1 MKPLKDTGKKE
12 GYGYNSFLTTTGLNR
27 RKRMS
32 KFQFARIDRLP
43 PYVFAVV
50 NDLKM
55 KLRRAG
61 EDIVDLGMGN
71 PDLPT
76 PKHIVDKLCEAAQ
89 NPKNH
94 RYSQTKGL
102 YKLREALALWYN
114 RKYGVELDPETEVIT
129 TIGSKEGLAHLALT
143 LINPGDVA
151 IVPTPAYP
159 IHPYSI
165 IIAGG
170 DVRSV
175 PLFNEEDQFHEEE
188 FFERILKAYKES
200 WPRPKVLILNFPH
213 NPTTATVSLN
223 FFEKVVD
230 FARENNLIVIQ
241 DIAYAEIAFDGYTP
255 PSILQVKGAKE
266 VAVEFYSLSKTYSM
280 AGWRVGFA
288 AGNKEIIHALY
299 RMKSYLDYGMFQPIQ
314 IAAIIALKGDQSCV
328 EEYRKIYERRRD
340 TLIEGLNRIGWQ
352 VEKPKATMF
361 VWAKIPEKF
370 QSMGSL
376 EFAKMLLQDGKVAV
390 SPGIGFGEYG
400 DRFVRF
406 ALVENEL
413 RIKQAVRGIKRAFEK
428 YGLRN
433 IKV

>member
-1 MKPLKDTGKKE
+1 MPQ
-12 GYGYNSFLTTTGLNR
+12 
-27 RKRMS
+27 
-32 KFQFARIDRLP
+32 FQFARIDRLP

-76 PKHIVDKLCEAAQ
+76 PQHIVDKLCEAAQ

-102 YKLREALALWYN
+102 FKLREALALWYK
-114 RKYGVELDPETEVIT
+114 RKYNVALDPETEVIT

-175 PLFNEEDQFHEEE
+175 PILTEEGFDPEA
-188 FFERILKAYKES
+188 FFESIVKAYKES

-213 NPTTATVSLN
+213 NPTTATVDLP

-230 FARENNLIVIQ
+230 FAKENNLIVIQ
-241 DIAYAEIAFDGYTP
+241 DLAYAEIAFDGYIP

-288 AGNKEIIHALY
+288 AGNKEVIHALY

-328 EEYRKIYERRRD
+328 KEYRKIYESRRN
-340 TLIEGLNRIGWQ
+340 TLVEGLNRIGWQ

-376 EFAKMLLQDGKVAV
+376 EFSKMLLLDGKVAV
-390 SPGIGFGEYG
+390 SPGVGFGEYG
-400 DRFVRF
+400 DKYVRF

-433 IKV
+433 IKI

>member
-1 MKPLKDTGKKE
+1 MPQ
-12 GYGYNSFLTTTGLNR
+12 
-27 RKRMS
+27 
-32 KFQFARIDRLP
+32 FQFARIDRLP

-76 PKHIVDKLCEAAQ
+76 PQHIVDKLCEAAQ

-102 YKLREALALWYN
+102 FKLREALALWYK
-114 RKYGVELDPETEVIT
+114 RKYDVDLDPETEVIT

-175 PLFNEEDQFHEEE
+175 PILTDEGFDEEA
-188 FFERILKAYKES
+188 FFESIVKAYKES

-213 NPTTATVSLN
+213 NPTTATVELP
-223 FFEKVVD
+223 FFEKIVD
-230 FARENNLIVIQ
+230 FAKDNNLIVIQ
-241 DIAYAEIAFDGYTP
+241 DLAYAEIAFDGYVP

-328 EEYRKIYERRRD
+328 EEYRKIYESRRN
-340 TLIEGLNRIGWQ
+340 TLVEGLNRIGWH

-376 EFAKMLLQDGKVAV
+376 EFAKMLLLDGKVAV

-400 DRFVRF
+400 DKYVRF

-433 IKV
+433 INV

>member
-1 MKPLKDTGKKE
+1 MPQ
-12 GYGYNSFLTTTGLNR
+12 
-27 RKRMS
+27 
-32 KFQFARIDRLP
+32 FQFARIDRLP

-50 NDLKM
+50 NELKM

-102 YKLREALALWYN
+102 YKLREALALWYK
-114 RKYGVELDPETEVIT
+114 RKYNVELDPETEVIT

-175 PLFNEEDQFHEEE
+175 PILTDEGFDEEA
-188 FFERILKAYKES
+188 FFESIVKAYKES

-213 NPTTATVSLN
+213 NPTTATVDLQ
-223 FFEKVVD
+223 FFEKIVD

-241 DIAYAEIAFDGYTP
+241 DLAYAEIAFDGYVP

-328 EEYRKIYERRRD
+328 EEYRKIYESRRN
-340 TLIEGLNRIGWQ
+340 TLVEGLNRIGWH

-370 QSMGSL
+370 RSMGSL
-376 EFAKMLLQDGKVAV
+376 EFAKMLLLDGKVAV

-400 DRFVRF
+400 DQYVRF

>member
-1 MKPLKDTGKKE
+1 MPE
-12 GYGYNSFLTTTGLNR
+12 
-27 RKRMS
+27 
-32 KFQFARIDRLP
+32 FQFARIDRLP

-50 NDLKM
+50 NELKM

-102 YKLREALALWYN
+102 FKLREALALWYK
-114 RKYGVELDPETEVIT
+114 RKYQVDLDPETEVIT

-170 DVRSV
+170 DVRKI
-175 PLFNEEDQFHEEE
+175 PLLTEEGKFDEGF
-188 FFERILKAYKES
+188 FFESIVKAYKES

-213 NPTTATVSLN
+213 NPTTATVNLS

-230 FARENNLIVIQ
+230 FAKDSGLIVIQ
-241 DIAYAEIAFDGYTP
+241 DLAYAEIAFDGYVP

-328 EEYRKIYERRRD
+328 EEYREIYRKRRD
-340 TLIEGLNRIGWQ
+340 TLVNGLNRIGWP
-352 VEKPKATMF
+352 VESPKATMF

-370 QSMGSL
+370 KSMGSL
-376 EFAKMLLQDGKVAV
+376 EFAKMLLLDGKVAV
-390 SPGIGFGEYG
+390 SPGVGFGEYG
-400 DRFVRF
+400 DNYVRF

>member
-1 MKPLKDTGKKE
+1 MP
-12 GYGYNSFLTTTGLNR
+12 
-27 RKRMS
+27 

-76 PKHIVDKLCEAAQ
+76 PKHIVNKLCEAAQ

-102 YKLREALALWYN
+102 YKLREALALWYQ

-151 IVPTPAYP
+151 LVPTPAYP

-175 PLFNEEDQFHEEE
+175 PLLTDEGQFDSEA
-188 FFERILKAYKES
+188 FFESLVKAYKES

-213 NPTTATVSLN
+213 NPTTATVELP
-223 FFEKVVD
+223 FFEKIVD
-230 FARENNLIVIQ
+230 FAVENNLIVIQ
-241 DIAYAEIAFDGYTP
+241 DIAYAEISFNGYVP

-288 AGNKEIIHALY
+288 AGNSEIIHALY

-314 IAAIIALKGDQSCV
+314 IASIIALKSDQSCV

-340 TLIEGLNRIGWQ
+340 VLVEGLNRIGWK

-376 EFAKMLLQDGKVAV
+376 EFAKMLLLDGKVAV

-400 DRFVRF
+400 DRYVRF

-433 IKV
+433 INV

>member
-1 MKPLKDTGKKE
+1 
-12 GYGYNSFLTTTGLNR
+12 
-27 RKRMS
+27 MS
-32 KFQFARIDRLP
+32 KFAFARIDRLP

-55 KLRRAG
+55 KLRRSG

-102 YKLREALALWYN
+102 FKLREALSLWYE

-170 DVRSV
+170 DVRSI
-175 PLFNEEDQFHEEE
+175 PLFEDESGLFSEEA
-188 FFERILKAYKES
+188 FFERIVKAYKES
-200 WPRPKVLILNFPH
+200 WPRPKLLILNFPH
-213 NPTTATVSLN
+213 NPTTATVSLS
-223 FFEKVVD
+223 FFEKIVD

-241 DIAYAEIAFDGYTP
+241 DIAYAEIAFDGYVP

-328 EEYRKIYERRRD
+328 EEYRQIYQKRRD
-340 TLIEGLNRIGWQ
+340 VLVEGLNRIGWK

-370 QSMGSL
+370 RSMGSL
-376 EFAKMLLQDGKVAV
+376 EFSKMLLVDGKVAV
-390 SPGIGFGEYG
+390 SPGVGFGEYG
-400 DRFVRF
+400 DDYVRF
-406 ALVENEL
+406 ALVENEQ
-413 RIKQAVRGIKRAFEK
+413 RIRQAVRGIKRAFEK

>member
-1 MKPLKDTGKKE
+1 MP
-12 GYGYNSFLTTTGLNR
+12 N
-27 RKRMS
+27 
-32 KFQFARIDRLP
+32 FQFARIDRLP

-50 NDLKM
+50 NDLKT

-76 PKHIVDKLCEAAQ
+76 PKHIVDKLCEAAR
-89 NPKNH
+89 NPRNH

-102 YKLREALALWYN
+102 FKLREALALWYK
-114 RKYGVELDPETEVIT
+114 RKYDVELDPETEVIT

-143 LINPGDVA
+143 LVNPGDVVM
-151 IVPTPAYP
+151 VPTPAYP
-159 IHPYSI
+159 IHPYSF

-170 DVRSV
+170 DVRSI
-175 PLFNEEDQFHEEE
+175 PLLTDDGFDEDAFLES
-188 FFERILKAYKES
+188 IIKAYKES
-200 WPRPKVLILNFPH
+200 WPRPKVLLLNFPH
-213 NPTTATVSLN
+213 NPTTACVDIK
-223 FFEKVVD
+223 FFEKIVD
-230 FARENNLIVIQ
+230 FAKENNLLLIQ
-241 DIAYAEIAFDGYTP
+241 DLAYSEISFDGYVP
-255 PSILQVKGAKE
+255 PSIFQVKGAKD

-288 AGNKEIIHALY
+288 AGNKDVIHALY

-340 TLIEGLNRIGWQ
+340 VLVNGLNRIGWH

-370 QSMGSL
+370 RSMGSL
-376 EFAKMLLQDGKVAV
+376 EFSKMLLLDGKVAV

-400 DRFVRF
+400 DEYVRL

-433 IKV
+433 INV

>member
-1 MKPLKDTGKKE
+1 MPQ
-12 GYGYNSFLTTTGLNR
+12 
-27 RKRMS
+27 
-32 KFQFARIDRLP
+32 FQFARIDRLP

-76 PKHIVDKLCEAAQ
+76 PQHIVDKLCEAAQ

-102 YKLREALALWYN
+102 FKLREALALWYK
-114 RKYGVELDPETEVIT
+114 RKYNVDLDPETEVIT

-175 PLFNEEDQFHEEE
+175 PILTDEGFDEEA
-188 FFERILKAYKES
+188 FFESIVKAYKES

-213 NPTTATVSLN
+213 NPTTATVDLQ
-223 FFEKVVD
+223 FFEKIVD
-230 FARENNLIVIQ
+230 FAKENNLIVIQ
-241 DIAYAEIAFDGYTP
+241 DLAYAEIAFDGYVP

-328 EEYRKIYERRRD
+328 EEYRKIYESRRN
-340 TLIEGLNRIGWQ
+340 TLVEGLNRIGWH

-376 EFAKMLLQDGKVAV
+376 EFSKMLLLDGKVAV

-400 DRFVRF
+400 DRYVRF

>member
-1 MKPLKDTGKKE
+1 
-12 GYGYNSFLTTTGLNR
+12 
-27 RKRMS
+27 MS

-76 PKHIVDKLCEAAQ
+76 PQHIVDKLCEAAQ

-102 YKLREALALWYN
+102 YKLREALALWYKN
-114 RKYGVELDPETEVIT
+114 KYGVELDPETEVIT

-151 IVPTPAYP
+151 IVPSPAYP

-175 PLFNEEDQFHEEE
+175 PLFRDGDDFDEEA
-188 FFERILKAYKES
+188 FFESIIKAFKES

-213 NPTTATVSLN
+213 NPTTACVSLE

-230 FARENNLIVIQ
+230 FALENNLIVIQ
-241 DIAYAEIAFDGYTP
+241 DIAYAEISFDGYVP
-255 PSILQVKGAKE
+255 PSILQVEGAKE

-314 IAAIIALKGDQSCV
+314 IASIIALKGDQSCV
-328 EEYRKIYERRRD
+328 EEYRRVYQKRRD
-340 TLIEGLNRIGWQ
+340 VLVEGLNRIGWR
-352 VEKPKATMF
+352 VEKPKSTMF
-361 VWAKIPEKF
+361 VWAKIPERF
-370 QSMGSL
+370 QYMGSL
-376 EFAKMLLQDGKVAV
+376 EFAKMLLLDGKVAV
-390 SPGIGFGEYG
+390 SPGVGFGEYG
-400 DRFVRF
+400 DKFVRF
-406 ALVENEL
+406 ALVENEQ
-413 RIKQAVRGIKRAFEK
+413 RIRQAVRGIKRAFEK
-428 YGLRN
+428 YGLRK
-433 IKV
+433 IDV

>member
-1 MKPLKDTGKKE
+1 MP
-12 GYGYNSFLTTTGLNR
+12 N
-27 RKRMS
+27 
-32 KFQFARIDRLP
+32 FQFARIDRLP

-50 NDLKM
+50 NDLKT

-76 PKHIVDKLCEAAQ
+76 PKHIVDKLCEAAK
-89 NPKNH
+89 NPRNH

-102 YKLREALALWYN
+102 FKLREALALWYK
-114 RKYGVELDPETEVIT
+114 RKYNVDLDPETEVIT

-143 LINPGDVA
+143 LVNPGDVVM
-151 IVPTPAYP
+151 VPTPAYP
-159 IHPYSI
+159 IHPYSF

-170 DVRSV
+170 DVRSI
-175 PLFNEEDQFHEEE
+175 PLLTDDGFDEDAFLES
-188 FFERILKAYKES
+188 IIKAYKES
-200 WPRPKVLILNFPH
+200 WPRPKVLLLNFPH
-213 NPTTATVSLN
+213 NPTTACVDIK
-223 FFEKVVD
+223 FFEKIVD
-230 FARENNLIVIQ
+230 FARENNLLLIQ
-241 DIAYAEIAFDGYTP
+241 DLAYSEISFDDYVP
-255 PSILQVKGAKE
+255 PSIFQVKGAKD

-288 AGNKEIIHALY
+288 AGNKDVIHALY

-328 EEYRKIYERRRD
+328 EEYRKIYGKRRD
-340 TLIEGLNRIGWQ
+340 VLVNGLNRIGWH

-370 QSMGSL
+370 RSMGSL
-376 EFAKMLLQDGKVAV
+376 EFSKMLLLDGKVAV

-400 DRFVRF
+400 DEYVRF

-433 IKV
+433 INV

>member
-1 MKPLKDTGKKE
+1 
-12 GYGYNSFLTTTGLNR
+12 
-27 RKRMS
+27 MS

-50 NDLKM
+50 NDLKT

-76 PKHIVDKLCEAAQ
+76 PQHIVDKLCEAAQ

-102 YKLREALALWYN
+102 FKLREALALWYK
-114 RKYGVELDPETEVIT
+114 RKYNVDLDPETEIIT

-175 PLFNEEDQFHEEE
+175 PLLTEEGFNEEA
-188 FFERILKAYKES
+188 FFESIIKAYKES

-213 NPTTATVSLN
+213 NPTTACVSLN
-223 FFEKVVD
+223 FFERVVD
-230 FARENNLIVIQ
+230 FAKDNSLIVIQ
-241 DIAYAEIAFDGYTP
+241 DIAYAEIAFDGYVP
-255 PSILQVKGAKE
+255 PSILQVKGAKD

-288 AGNKEIIHALY
+288 SGNKEIIHALY

-328 EEYRKIYERRRD
+328 EEYRQIYQKRRD
-340 TLIEGLNRIGWQ
+340 VLVEGLNRIGWH
-352 VEKPKATMF
+352 VEKPKSTMF

-376 EFAKMLLQDGKVAV
+376 EFAKMLLLDGKVAV
-390 SPGIGFGEYG
+390 SPGVGFGEYG
-400 DRFVRF
+400 DKYVRF

-433 IKV
+433 ISV

>member
-1 MKPLKDTGKKE
+1 
-12 GYGYNSFLTTTGLNR
+12 
-27 RKRMS
+27 MS

-43 PYVFAVV
+43 PYVFSVV

-76 PKHIVDKLCEAAQ
+76 PQHIVNKLCEAAQ

-102 YKLREALALWYN
+102 YKLREALALWYK

-170 DVRSV
+170 DVRNV
-175 PLFNEEDQFHEEE
+175 PLLTEEGFDEDA
-188 FFERILKAYKES
+188 FFESVVKAFKES

-213 NPTTATVSLN
+213 NPTTATVDIR
-223 FFEKVVD
+223 FFERIVE
-230 FARENNLIVIQ
+230 FAKDNNLIVIQ

-280 AGWRVGFA
+280 AGWRLGFA
-288 AGNKEIIHALY
+288 AGNSEIIHALY

-340 TLIEGLNRIGWQ
+340 VLVEGLNRIGWS

-376 EFAKMLLQDGKVAV
+376 EFSKMLLLDGKVAV

-400 DRFVRF
+400 DKYVRF

-433 IKV
+433 INV

>member
-1 MKPLKDTGKKE
+1 MPQ
-12 GYGYNSFLTTTGLNR
+12 
-27 RKRMS
+27 
-32 KFQFARIDRLP
+32 FQFARIDRLP

-76 PKHIVDKLCEAAQ
+76 PQHIVDKLCEAAQ

-102 YKLREALALWYN
+102 FKLREALALWYK
-114 RKYGVELDPETEVIT
+114 RKYNVDLDPETEVIT

-175 PLFNEEDQFHEEE
+175 PILTEEGFDPEA
-188 FFERILKAYKES
+188 FFESIVKAYKES
-200 WPRPKVLILNFPH
+200 WPRPKLLILNFPH
-213 NPTTATVSLN
+213 NPTTATVDLT

-230 FARENNLIVIQ
+230 FAKENNLIVIQ
-241 DIAYAEIAFDGYTP
+241 DIAYAEIAFDGYVP

-266 VAVEFYSLSKTYSM
+266 IAVEFYSLSKTYSM

-328 EEYRKIYERRRD
+328 EEYRKIYESRRN
-340 TLIEGLNRIGWQ
+340 TLVEGLNRIGWH

-370 QSMGSL
+370 RSMGSL
-376 EFAKMLLQDGKVAV
+376 EFAKLLLLDGKVAV

-400 DRFVRF
+400 DQYVRF

-433 IKV
+433 INV

>member
-1 MKPLKDTGKKE
+1 MPE
-12 GYGYNSFLTTTGLNR
+12 
-27 RKRMS
+27 
-32 KFQFARIDRLP
+32 FQFARIDRLP

-50 NDLKM
+50 NELKM

-102 YKLREALALWYN
+102 FKLREALALWYK
-114 RKYGVELDPETEVIT
+114 RKYDIDLDPETEVIT

-170 DVRSV
+170 DVRNV
-175 PLFNEEDQFHEEE
+175 PLLTGDGKFDEE
-188 FFERILKAYKES
+188 FFFESIVKAYKES

-213 NPTTATVSLN
+213 NPTTATVDLH
-223 FFEKVVD
+223 FFEKVID
-230 FARENNLIVIQ
+230 FATDNNLIVIQ
-241 DIAYAEIAFDGYTP
+241 DLAYAEIAFDGYVP
-255 PSILQVKGAKE
+255 PSILQVKGAKD

-288 AGNKEIIHALY
+288 AGNSQIIHALY

-328 EEYRKIYERRRD
+328 EEYRSIYQKRRD
-340 TLIEGLNRIGWQ
+340 TLVKGLNRIGWP
-352 VEKPKATMF
+352 VESPKATMF

-370 QSMGSL
+370 RSMGSL
-376 EFAKMLLQDGKVAV
+376 EFAKMLLLDGKVAV

-400 DRFVRF
+400 DDYVRF

>member
-1 MKPLKDTGKKE
+1 MP
-12 GYGYNSFLTTTGLNR
+12 
-27 RKRMS
+27 

-76 PKHIVDKLCEAAQ
+76 PQHIVNKLCEAAQ

-102 YKLREALALWYN
+102 FKLREALALWYK
-114 RKYGVELDPETEVIT
+114 RKYNVDLDPETEVIT

-151 IVPTPAYP
+151 IVPAPAYP

-170 DVRSV
+170 DVRSI
-175 PLFNEEDQFHEEE
+175 PLLTDEGFDKEA
-188 FFERILKAYKES
+188 FFEAILKAYKES
-200 WPRPKVLILNFPH
+200 WPRPKLLILNFPH
-213 NPTTATVSLN
+213 NPTTATVDLS

-241 DIAYAEIAFDGYTP
+241 DIAYAEISFDGYVP

-340 TLIEGLNRIGWQ
+340 VLVEGLNRIGWS

-370 QSMGSL
+370 RAMGSL
-376 EFAKMLLQDGKVAV
+376 EFSKMLLLDGKVAV

-400 DRFVRF
+400 DEYVRF

>member
-1 MKPLKDTGKKE
+1 MP
-12 GYGYNSFLTTTGLNR
+12 
-27 RKRMS
+27 

-50 NDLKM
+50 NDLKT

-76 PKHIVDKLCEAAQ
+76 PQHIVDKLCEAAQ

-102 YKLREALALWYN
+102 YRLREALALWYK
-114 RKYGVELDPETEVIT
+114 RKYNVDLDPETEVIT

-151 IVPTPAYP
+151 IVPSPAYP

-175 PLFNEEDQFHEEE
+175 PLFTDDVFDEEA
-188 FFERILKAYKES
+188 FFESIVKAYKES

-213 NPTTATVSLN
+213 NPTTACVSLE

-230 FARENNLIVIQ
+230 FAKENNLIVIQ
-241 DIAYAEIAFDGYTP
+241 DIAYAEISFDGYVP
-255 PSILQVKGAKE
+255 PSILQVKDAKE

-299 RMKSYLDYGMFQPIQ
+299 KMKSYLDYGMFQPIQ
-314 IAAIIALKGDQSCV
+314 IAAIIALKSDQSCV

-340 TLIEGLNRIGWQ
+340 VLVEGLNRIGWK
-352 VEKPKATMF
+352 VEKPKSTMF
-361 VWAKIPEKF
+361 VWAKIPEQF

-376 EFAKMLLQDGKVAV
+376 EFAKMLLLDGKVAV

-400 DRFVRF
+400 DKYVRF

>member
-1 MKPLKDTGKKE
+1 MPQ
-12 GYGYNSFLTTTGLNR
+12 
-27 RKRMS
+27 
-32 KFQFARIDRLP
+32 FQFARIDRLP

-50 NDLKM
+50 NELKM

-102 YKLREALALWYN
+102 YKLREALALWYK
-114 RKYGVELDPETEVIT
+114 RKYNVELDPETEVIT

-175 PLFNEEDQFHEEE
+175 PILTDEGFDEEA
-188 FFERILKAYKES
+188 FFESIVKAYKES

-213 NPTTATVSLN
+213 NPTTATVDLQ
-223 FFEKVVD
+223 FFEKIVA

-241 DIAYAEIAFDGYTP
+241 DLAYAEIAFDGYVP

-328 EEYRKIYERRRD
+328 EEYRKIYESRRN
-340 TLIEGLNRIGWQ
+340 TLVEGLNRIGWH

-370 QSMGSL
+370 RSMGSL
-376 EFAKMLLQDGKVAV
+376 EFAKMLLLDGKVAV

-400 DRFVRF
+400 DQYVRF

>member
-1 MKPLKDTGKKE
+1 MPE
-12 GYGYNSFLTTTGLNR
+12 
-27 RKRMS
+27 
-32 KFQFARIDRLP
+32 FQFARIDRLP

-50 NDLKM
+50 NDLKT

-89 NPKNH
+89 NPRNH

-102 YKLREALALWYN
+102 YKLREALALWYK
-114 RKYGVELDPETEVIT
+114 RKYDVDLDPETEVIT

-143 LINPGDVA
+143 LVNPGDVVM
-151 IVPTPAYP
+151 VPTPAYP
-159 IHPYSI
+159 IHPYSF

-170 DVRSV
+170 DVRSI
-175 PLFNEEDQFHEEE
+175 PILTDDGFNEDA
-188 FFERILKAYKES
+188 FFESIIKAYKES
-200 WPRPKVLILNFPH
+200 WPRPKVLLLNFPH
-213 NPTTATVSLN
+213 NPTTACVDIG
-223 FFEKVVD
+223 FFEKIVD
-230 FARENNLIVIQ
+230 FAKENNLLIIQ
-241 DIAYAEIAFDGYTP
+241 DLAYSEISFDGYVP
-255 PSILQVKGAKE
+255 PSIFQVKGAKE

-288 AGNKEIIHALY
+288 AGNKQVIHALY

-328 EEYRKIYERRRD
+328 EEYRKIYEKRRD
-340 TLIEGLNRIGWQ
+340 TLVNGLNRIGWR
-352 VEKPKATMF
+352 VEKPKSTMF
-361 VWAKIPEKF
+361 VWAKIPERF
-370 QSMGSL
+370 RSMGSL
-376 EFAKMLLQDGKVAV
+376 EFSKMLLLDGKVAV
-390 SPGIGFGEYG
+390 SPGVGFGEYG
-400 DRFVRF
+400 DEYVRF

-433 IKV
+433 INV

>member
-1 MKPLKDTGKKE
+1 MPQ
-12 GYGYNSFLTTTGLNR
+12 
-27 RKRMS
+27 
-32 KFQFARIDRLP
+32 FQFARIDRLP

-50 NDLKM
+50 NELKM

-102 YKLREALALWYN
+102 YKLREALALWYK
-114 RKYGVELDPETEVIT
+114 RKYNVELDPETEVIT

-175 PLFNEEDQFHEEE
+175 PILTDEGFDEEA
-188 FFERILKAYKES
+188 FFESIVKAYKES

-213 NPTTATVSLN
+213 NPPAC
-223 FFEKVVD
+223 
-230 FARENNLIVIQ
+230 
-241 DIAYAEIAFDGYTP
+241 
-255 PSILQVKGAKE
+255 
-266 VAVEFYSLSKTYSM
+266 
-280 AGWRVGFA
+280 
-288 AGNKEIIHALY
+288 H
-299 RMKSYLDYGMFQPIQ
+299 
-314 IAAIIALKGDQSCV
+314 
-328 EEYRKIYERRRD
+328 
-340 TLIEGLNRIGWQ
+340 
-352 VEKPKATMF
+352 
-361 VWAKIPEKF
+361 
-370 QSMGSL
+370 
-376 EFAKMLLQDGKVAV
+376 
-390 SPGIGFGEYG
+390 
-400 DRFVRF
+400 
-406 ALVENEL
+406 
-413 RIKQAVRGIKRAFEK
+413 
-428 YGLRN
+428 
-433 IKV
+433 

>member
-1 MKPLKDTGKKE
+1 MP
-12 GYGYNSFLTTTGLNR
+12 
-27 RKRMS
+27 

-55 KLRRAG
+55 KMRRAG

-76 PKHIVDKLCEAAQ
+76 PQHIVDKLCDAAQ

-102 YKLREALALWYN
+102 YKLREALALWYK
-114 RKYGVELDPETEVIT
+114 RKYNVELDPETEVIT
-129 TIGSKEGLAHLALT
+129 TIGSKEGIAHLALT

-165 IIAGG
+165 IISGG

-175 PLFNEEDQFHEEE
+175 PLLTEEGFDEEA
-188 FFERILKAYKES
+188 FFESIIKAYKES

-213 NPTTATVSLN
+213 NPTTATVGLK
-223 FFEKVVD
+223 FFEKVID

-241 DIAYAEIAFDGYTP
+241 DIAYAEIAFDNYVP
-255 PSILQVKGAKE
+255 PSILQVKGAKD

-314 IAAIIALKGDQSCV
+314 IAAIIALKSDQSCV
-328 EEYRKIYERRRD
+328 EEYRQIYERRRNV
-340 TLIEGLNRIGWQ
+340 LVEGLNRIGWH
-352 VEKPKATMF
+352 VDKPKATMF
-361 VWAKIPEKF
+361 VWARIPERF

-376 EFAKMLLQDGKVAV
+376 EFAKMLLIDGKVAV

-400 DRFVRF
+400 DRYVRF
-406 ALVENEL
+406 ALVENEQ

>member
-1 MKPLKDTGKKE
+1 MP
-12 GYGYNSFLTTTGLNR
+12 
-27 RKRMS
+27 

-50 NDLKM
+50 NNLKT
-55 KLRRAG
+55 KLTRAG

-76 PKHIVDKLCEAAQ
+76 PQHIVDKLCEAAQ

-102 YKLREALALWYN
+102 YRLREALALWYK
-114 RKYGVELDPETEVIT
+114 RKYNVDLDPETEVIT

-151 IVPTPAYP
+151 IVPSPAYP

-175 PLFNEEDQFHEEE
+175 PLFTDDVFDEEA
-188 FFERILKAYKES
+188 FFESIVKAYKES
-200 WPRPKVLILNFPH
+200 WPRPKVLVLNFPH
-213 NPTTATVSLN
+213 NPTTACVSLE

-230 FARENNLIVIQ
+230 FAKENNLIVIQ
-241 DIAYAEIAFDGYTP
+241 DIAYAEISFDGYVP
-255 PSILQVKGAKE
+255 PSILQVKDAKE

-299 RMKSYLDYGMFQPIQ
+299 KMKSYLDYGMFQPIQ
-314 IAAIIALKGDQSCV
+314 IAAIIALKSDQSCV

-340 TLIEGLNRIGWQ
+340 VLVEGLNRIGWK
-352 VEKPKATMF
+352 VEKPKSTMF

-370 QSMGSL
+370 QAMGSL
-376 EFAKMLLQDGKVAV
+376 EFAKMLLLDGKVAV

-400 DRFVRF
+400 DKYVRF